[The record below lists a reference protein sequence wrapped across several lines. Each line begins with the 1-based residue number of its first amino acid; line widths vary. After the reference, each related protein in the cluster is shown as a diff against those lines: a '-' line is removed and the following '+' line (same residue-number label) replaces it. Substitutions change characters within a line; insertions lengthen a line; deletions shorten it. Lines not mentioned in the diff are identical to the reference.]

1 MKRLKIFVSSP
12 GDVAEE
18 RALAG
23 RVIDRLGR
31 EYADRVELEPIF
43 WEHEPLLASSTFQD
57 QIVRP
62 SETDIVL
69 CILWSRL
76 GTRLP
81 PQFARADGTRY
92 ASGTE
97 FEFEDAVAGHRRMGS
112 PDLLVYKKTAEPLVS
127 LRDSNAL
134 LEKLKQREALDA
146 FIERWF
152 HDEEDGTLRGAFHDF
167 EEPEV
172 FEETL
177 ERHLRKLI
185 LRHAPQ
191 ADAHPPATMPA
202 VARWTQGSPFRGLE
216 AFDVEHAD
224 VFFGRTRAVSAV
236 LEHLREQDHDGRP
249 FVLVLGMS
257 GGGKSS
263 LARAG
268 VLPLLTTPGVVEGVV
283 EWRIATMKP
292 SEEGLDPFLA
302 LATALLRGL
311 PELSESG
318 AAGTETAQALREA
331 IVHDDGESIAGRI
344 SDTLASLGDSS
355 PADEGAASSD
365 RKLVLLIDQLEEL
378 FTISTLSAAERA
390 AFGRTVAHLVESGV
404 WTLATM
410 RSDLYPRLQEAPE
423 LFALK
428 EGAGQYDLLPP
439 SASDISQMIRQPALA
454 AGLRLERDPVTGETL
469 EDRLRDA
476 AVGRPGSLPLLEFT
490 LEELH
495 RLRRE
500 DGTLTFE
507 AFEELG
513 GVEGSLAR
521 RAEGVWEQL
530 PDSVRG
536 ALTDVMRQ
544 LVTVAEGPDGS
555 ALAARRAEL
564 RRLHVTPESTAL
576 VDALVEA
583 RLLTTDLGDGGDAV
597 VRIAHEALLRHWPR
611 LKEWIEQDRE
621 TLKARGR
628 LRGAAFRWAEE
639 GRRDDLLLAPGKPL
653 VDARAVAESGVSL
666 SQLERDFLD
675 GSEQGARRLVRLRR
689 LAVAAM
695 VVLSLAAGGS
705 ALAAWSQ
712 AGRAE
717 TEAYSSSR
725 IYDFIFGLV
734 ELASPRV
741 SRGETVT
748 VRDLLAQGGEELLG
762 GELEDTP
769 LVRAK
774 AARDLA
780 QAQLE
785 VGGVDS
791 VTAGGA
797 GYRRALELAQL
808 AAEIESTQDAV
819 ADTVRAETW
828 IVLGNV
834 HSQMASYD
842 SAAHHLQR
850 AVDLVSGRFPR
861 LEELALV
868 GLSRV
873 RYQEGDV
880 QGSFELTEQAT
891 TVGLTTFEP
900 GSEDYAGT
908 LTNLGQSLLR
918 VGRFE
923 EAETALRQAD
933 SIFQKLDVLQSQGY
947 TTMLDALA
955 TTLQE
960 QGRYSAADSVLQLA
974 LSIERRITP
983 DGHESVGSALN
994 NLALNAQWLGDTL
1007 RSERHLR
1014 ESLDV
1019 LKAAV
1024 GDDHQTTAQVKNNLA
1039 ELILQTRERPDEAFG
1054 LFIESIETLRA
1065 LAPQSSHLTAA
1076 LINYSA
1082 ALQMADSVDRAVAVL
1097 EEATEV
1103 HLAAG
1108 RVSDAAQS
1116 RLRQGVYEWTR
1127 DDTASAEGY
1136 FERAIEVAQQI
1147 EDPTMAGRRLAEIQD
1162 MTWTMGSNAIALRAA
1177 RLSLEARRALPDDH
1191 PELARAYADL
1201 AWWHAIEDRPDSADA
1216 FIAEA
1221 ILILDRASAVGEQ
1234 WIGASGSVR
1243 AALSQRDRT
1252 VEMIERQRR
1261 VIEKLRAD
1269 SGAPEWIVQAQ
1280 LELVEDLV
1288 FVDRYDAAF
1297 EVLDQARELADR
1309 SFNEAHPL
1317 MRQLSE
1323 YERAVR
1329 ELSEESYRPG
1339 P

>member
-43 WEHEPLLASSTFQD
+43 WEHEPLVASATFQD

-81 PQFARADGTRY
+81 PQFTRPDGTRY

-97 FEFEDAVAGHRRMGS
+97 FEFEDAVAGHRRSGS

-127 LRDSNAL
+127 LRDSDAL

-146 FIERWF
+146 FIDRWF

-191 ADAHPPATMPA
+191 ADAHPTATTP

-216 AFDVEHAD
+216 AFDFEHAD

-236 LEHLREQDHDGRP
+236 LEHLREQDHEGRP

-302 LATALLRGL
+302 LSAALIRGL
-311 PELSESG
+311 PELSEPDRN
-318 AAGTETAQALREA
+318 GTETAQDLREA
-331 IVHDDGESIAGRI
+331 IARDDGESVARRI
-344 SDTLASLGDSS
+344 RDTLATLDGSS
-355 PADEGAASSD
+355 SGEEAPPSQL
-365 RKLVLLIDQLEEL
+365 KLVLLIDQLEEL

-439 SASDISQMIRQPALA
+439 TASEISQMIRQPVLA
-454 AGLRLERDPVTGETL
+454 AGLKLERDPITGETL

-495 RLRRE
+495 RMRRE
-500 DGTLTFE
+500 DGTLTFA

-530 PDSVRG
+530 PESVRG

-564 RRLHVTPESTAL
+564 RRLQVTPESTAL

-583 RLLTTDLGDGGDAV
+583 RLLTTDLADGGDAV

-675 GSEQGARRLVRLRR
+675 GSEQGARRMVRLRR
-689 LAVAAM
+689 LAGAAM

-808 AAEIESTQDAV
+808 AAQIESTQDGV

-873 RYQEGDV
+873 RYQQGDV

-891 TVGLTTFEP
+891 AVGLATFEP

-923 EAETALRQAD
+923 EAETALRRAD
-933 SIFQKLDVLQSQGY
+933 SIFQSLDVLQSQGY

-974 LSIERRITP
+974 LSIERQITP

-1014 ESLDV
+1014 ESLAV
-1019 LKAAV
+1019 LQAAV

-1054 LFIESIETLRA
+1054 LFTESIETLRT

-1097 EEATEV
+1097 EEATAV

-1162 MTWTMGSNAIALRAA
+1162 MTWTMGSNAIALRAS

-1201 AWWHAIEDRPDSADA
+1201 AWWHAIENRPDSADA
-1216 FIAEA
+1216 LIAEA
-1221 ILILDRASAVGEQ
+1221 ILILDRATTVGEQ
-1234 WIGASGSVR
+1234 WIGASGSIR

-1252 VEMIERQRR
+1252 VEMIERQRT
-1261 VIEKLRAD
+1261 VIEKIRAD

-1288 FVDRYDAAF
+1288 FEDRYDAAF
-1297 EVLDQARELADR
+1297 EVLEQARELADR

-1317 MRQLSE
+1317 MRQLSG
-1323 YERAVR
+1323 YERAVQ
-1329 ELSEESYRPG
+1329 ELSEESSRPT